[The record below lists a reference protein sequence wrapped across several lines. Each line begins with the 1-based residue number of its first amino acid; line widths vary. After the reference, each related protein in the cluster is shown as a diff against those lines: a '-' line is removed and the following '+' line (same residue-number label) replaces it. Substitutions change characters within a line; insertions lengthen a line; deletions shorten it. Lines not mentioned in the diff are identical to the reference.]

1 VVCGDYSLVTKFAN
15 RAGWAGLWS
24 IQMAG
29 VLDSVDM
36 RTQLAGHN
44 RLELLLFRLGGR
56 QLYGINVFKV
66 QEVIRCPK
74 LTHLPKSNNKVVGVA
89 TLRKRTIPI
98 IDLGLA
104 INHQP
109 IKSIKDSFA
118 IVTEYNRNTQGFLV
132 DAVDRICNM
141 NWKDILPPPKG
152 SGASSYLT
160 AVTHIEKQMVEI
172 IDVERVFADIMGV
185 NETVNEELLQAAHA
199 TETTLPKH
207 VLVVDD
213 SSVARNQIKRV
224 LEKMGIECTL
234 GQDGQDGLDILNKMV
249 ADGTP
254 VNEKIAMI
262 ISDIEMPRMDGYTFT
277 TEIRKDPRLQ
287 GIYIM
292 LHTSLS
298 GVFNNNMV
306 EKVGA
311 NHFIPKFKPNE
322 LANTVLNIINRR
334 PPNDG
339 IENISGT

>member
-1 VVCGDYSLVTKFAN
+1 MV
-15 RAGWAGLWS
+15 
-24 IQMAG
+24 G

-44 RLELLLFRLGGR
+44 RLELLLFRLGGK

-66 QEVIRCPK
+66 QEVIRCPP
-74 LTHLPKSNNKVVGVA
+74 LTRMPRSNSSVVGVA
-89 TLRKRTIPI
+89 NLRKRTIPI
-98 IDLGLA
+98 MDLGLA
-104 INHQP
+104 INKQAV
-109 IKSIKDSFA
+109 KSIKDSFV
-118 IVTEYNRNTQGFLV
+118 IVTEYNRHIQGFLV
-132 DAVDRICNM
+132 NSVDRICNL

-160 AVTHIEKQMVEI
+160 AVTHIDREMVEI

-185 NETVNEELLQAAHA
+185 SEKVNDNILQAAHD
-199 TETTLPKH
+199 TQTSLPKH

-254 VNEKIAMI
+254 LNEKIALV

-287 GIYIM
+287 DIYIM

-298 GVFNNNMV
+298 GVFNNSMV
-306 EKVGA
+306 QKVGA

-334 PPNDG
+334 NPNDG
-339 IENISGT
+339 IEEISGT